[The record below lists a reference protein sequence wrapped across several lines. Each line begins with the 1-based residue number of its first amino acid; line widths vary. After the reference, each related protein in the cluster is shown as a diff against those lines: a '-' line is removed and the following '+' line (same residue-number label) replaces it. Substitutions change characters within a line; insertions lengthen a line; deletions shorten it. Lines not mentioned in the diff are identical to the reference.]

1 MHGLLSLGEGQLG
14 QFAPAPEA
22 LWGRGQNALKE
33 HKFTLFYFF
42 WWGRTPKEYIAT
54 GHLLAA
60 LKMCTLESMRYVL
73 M

>member
-14 QFAPAPEA
+14 QFAPFPEA
-22 LWGRGQNALKE
+22 LLGRGQNALKE
-33 HKFTLFYFF
+33 HKLTLFYFF
-42 WWGRTPKEYIAT
+42 LVGRDPKKYIAT
-54 GHLLAA
+54 GYLWAA